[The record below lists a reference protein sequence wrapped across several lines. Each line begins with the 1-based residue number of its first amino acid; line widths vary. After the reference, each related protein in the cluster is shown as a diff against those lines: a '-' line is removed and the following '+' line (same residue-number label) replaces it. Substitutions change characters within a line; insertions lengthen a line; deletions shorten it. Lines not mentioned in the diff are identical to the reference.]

1 LRKWIAALSNISSLT
16 LGNTTSYR
24 AVERQESPSLICAA
38 RCLPWVIGPNRVKR
52 GARINMPYGLYLSG
66 AGADVQRQR
75 LEVLSN
81 NLANV
86 NTPGFKRE
94 LAVLQARASE
104 EIEQGTAHPGSKSLN
119 DLGGG
124 VFLRETQ
131 TDFQQGM
138 MQATGNE
145 TDLAIEGE
153 GFFQVADEDGPLL
166 TRAGDFTLDPTG
178 RLVTQTGREVLSEEG
193 GPILLDRRFPIQVST
208 HGVVRQGDVAI
219 PLSVVQPRSSADL
232 VKVGENLFRP
242 LDSVRPVPP
251 AERSIRQNML
261 ERSTVR
267 PVLEMVQL
275 IETSRAYETN
285 IRMIQHQDEMSGQ
298 LLSRVLRS

>member
-1 LRKWIAALSNISSLT
+1 
-16 LGNTTSYR
+16 
-24 AVERQESPSLICAA
+24 
-38 RCLPWVIGPNRVKR
+38 
-52 GARINMPYGLYLSG
+52 MPYGLYLSG

-94 LAVLQARASE
+94 LAVLQARAAE

-124 VFLRETQ
+124 VFVRETQ
-131 TDFQQGM
+131 TDFNQGM
-138 MQATGNE
+138 LQATGKD

-153 GFFQVADEDGPLL
+153 GFFQVAGEDGPLL
-166 TRAGDFTLDPTG
+166 TRAGDFTLDVTG
-178 RLVTQTGREVLSEEG
+178 RLVTQTGREVLAEG
-193 GPILLDRRFPIQVST
+193 GEPIILDRRFPIQVT
-208 HGVVRQGDVAI
+208 EHGLVRQGDIEI
-219 PLSVVQPRSSADL
+219 PLAVVKPGSPADL

-242 LDSVRPVPP
+242 LDAVRPVPP

-267 PVLEMVQL
+267 PVIEMVQL

>member
-1 LRKWIAALSNISSLT
+1 
-16 LGNTTSYR
+16 
-24 AVERQESPSLICAA
+24 
-38 RCLPWVIGPNRVKR
+38 
-52 GARINMPYGLYLSG
+52 MPYGLYLSA

-86 NTPGFKRE
+86 NTAGFKRE
-94 LAVLQARASE
+94 LAVFQARAAE
-104 EIEQGTAHPGSKSLN
+104 EIEQGTAHPGSRGIN

-131 TDFQQGM
+131 TDFSQGL
-138 MQATGNE
+138 MQMTSNE
-145 TDLAIEGE
+145 TDLALEGE
-153 GFFQVADEDGPLL
+153 GFFQVSDENGPLL
-166 TRAGDFTLDPTG
+166 TRAGEFTLDPAG
-178 RLVTQTGREVLSEEG
+178 RLVTQTGRLVLSEAG
-193 GPILLDRRFPIQVST
+193 GPIVLDRRFPIEVTQ
-208 HGVVRQGDVAI
+208 HGMVRQSETGAEFPLAVVR
-219 PLSVVQPRSSADL
+219 PNSPADL

-242 LDSVRPVPP
+242 LDAVRPVPP
-251 AERSIRQNML
+251 AQRQVRQNML

-267 PVLEMVQL
+267 PTMEMVQL

-285 IRMIQHQDEMSGQ
+285 IRMIQHQDELSGQ

>member
-1 LRKWIAALSNISSLT
+1 
-16 LGNTTSYR
+16 
-24 AVERQESPSLICAA
+24 
-38 RCLPWVIGPNRVKR
+38 
-52 GARINMPYGLYLSG
+52 MPYGLYLSG

-75 LEVLSN
+75 LEVLAN

-86 NTPGFKRE
+86 NTAGFKRE
-94 LAVLQARASE
+94 LAVLQSRAAE

-124 VFLRETQ
+124 VRVRETK
-131 TDFQQGM
+131 TDFSQGM
-138 MQATGNE
+138 MQDTGKD

-153 GFFQVADEDGPLL
+153 GFFQVSGEAGPLL
-166 TRAGDFTLDPTG
+166 TRAGDFALDPTG
-178 RLVTQTGREVLSEEG
+178 RLVTTTGREVLSADG
-193 GPILLDRRFPIQVST
+193 GPIVLDPRFPVQVSAQ
-208 HGVVRQGDVAI
+208 GVVSQGDVAV
-219 PLSVVQPRSSADL
+219 PLSLVKPGSPADL

-242 LDSVRPVPP
+242 LDAVQEIPP
-251 AERSIRQNML
+251 AERRVHQNML

-275 IETSRAYETN
+275 IETSRVYETN

-298 LLSRVLRS
+298 LLGRVLRS